1 MTKRLVPGRIL
12 VLGLTALT
20 WASVTADTADA
31 QTRREGKW
39 QFSIPITFTFSQS
52 IDGQG
57 GSSIDLN
64 NDIGWGFNFGY
75 HLNERFLLGFEA
87 TWLRA
92 GYDATVVT
100 DGDGDGAPDG
110 TTRIGGT
117 LDATSL
123 QAVGQFNI
131 LEGTL
136 FTPFVRAN
144 LGMTY
149 TDSNIAS
156 GPPQGSCWW
165 DPWWGYICGSW
176 IPTYDRTSFSFGGAA
191 GVRADVS
198 RSFFLELSFN
208 GLWIDFADDTPLF
221 DGIRVTAGWL
231 F

>member
-12 VLGLTALT
+12 AIGLTAIT
-20 WASVTADTADA
+20 WAALTAAPADA
-31 QTRREGKW
+31 QTRRDGKW

-64 NDIGWGFNFGY
+64 NDVGWGFNFGY

-92 GYDATVVT
+92 SYDATVVVDD
-100 DGDGDGAPDG
+100 DGDMIGDG
-110 TTRIGGT
+110 TTNIGGT

-165 DPWWGYICGSW
+165 DPWWGYICGTW
-176 IPTYDRTSFSFGGAA
+176 RPTYDRTSFSFGGAA

-208 GLWIDFADDTPLF
+208 GLWVDFADATPFF
-221 DGIRVTAGWL
+221 DGIRLNIGWL